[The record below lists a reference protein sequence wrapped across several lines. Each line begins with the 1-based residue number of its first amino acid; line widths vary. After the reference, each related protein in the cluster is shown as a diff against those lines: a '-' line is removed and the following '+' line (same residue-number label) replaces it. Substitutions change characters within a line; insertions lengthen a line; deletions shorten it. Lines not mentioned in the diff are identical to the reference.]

1 MNEILKML
9 NGLSADDLES
19 VIVRANIIL
28 EKKRKEEDEQALL
41 EQERLRQERLAQ
53 EKKRQEEI
61 AELERKLNEL
71 KRQSMSQP
79 EEPGVRGDSFVMYEQ
94 PKPAPKAAPAQPVT
108 RAQPAPSPEKI
119 TCPYCHKLNVADS
132 LFCSNCGKKMT
143 GAPSATPSRAASVS
157 RPAAQPQPSAAQV
170 RYVDASVKAWEKLPD
185 EFTLHASQEI
195 FMHQPVRSGSYTY
208 YMEVTNKRIL
218 ISRRSAAAM
227 GASMTLGLV
236 GSLIAG
242 GPKPWLEIPLIAVK
256 RCWVDGKNFV
266 IEADQNYVLKNKKF
280 ERFLPDLVNSAKR

>member
-9 NGLSADDLES
+9 NELSADDLES

-28 EKKRKEEDEQALL
+28 DKKRKEEAEQALL
-41 EQERLRQERLAQ
+41 EKERLRQERLAQ
-53 EKKRQEEI
+53 EKKRQQEI

-79 EEPGVRGDSFVMYEQ
+79 EEPGVQGNGFVMYEQ
-94 PKPAPKAAPAQPVT
+94 PKPAPKAAPVQPVT
-108 RAQPAPSPEKI
+108 RAQPAPTPEKI

-143 GAPSATPSRAASVS
+143 GATAAPQPQAVS
-157 RPAAQPQPSAAQV
+157 RSASQPQGQAAQV
-170 RYVDASVKAWEKLPD
+170 RYADSSVKEWAKLPD
-185 EFTLHASQEI
+185 EHTLHGSQEVV
-195 FMHQPVRSGSYTY
+195 FHQPVRSGSYTY

-218 ISRRSAAAM
+218 ISRRSAAAV

-242 GPKPWLEIPLIAVK
+242 GPKPWLEIPLTAVK
-256 RCWVDGKNFV
+256 RCWVDGKQFV

-280 ERFLPDLVNSAKR
+280 EQFLPDLVNGAKR

>member
-28 EKKRKEEDEQALL
+28 DKKRKEEAEQALL
-41 EQERLRQERLAQ
+41 EKERLRQERLAQ

-79 EEPGVRGDSFVMYEQ
+79 EEPGVQGDNFVMYEQ
-94 PKPAPKAAPAQPVT
+94 SKPAPKPAPTQTVT
-108 RAQPAPSPEKI
+108 RAQSAPPPKKI
-119 TCPYCHKLNVADS
+119 PCPYCHELNVADS
-132 LFCSNCGKKMT
+132 LFCSNCGRKMT
-143 GAPSATPSRAASVS
+143 ATPSAPQAQAVSAS
-157 RPAAQPQPSAAQV
+157 RPAAQPQPGGAQV

-185 EFTLHASQEI
+185 EYTLHASQEI
-195 FMHQPVRSGSYTY
+195 LIHQPVRSGTYTY
-208 YMEVTNKRIL
+208 YMEVTSKRIL

-242 GPKPWLEIPLIAVK
+242 GPKPWLEIPLTAVK

-266 IEADQNYVLKNKKF
+266 IEADQNYVLKNKKY
-280 ERFLPDLVNSAKR
+280 EQFLPDLVNSAKR